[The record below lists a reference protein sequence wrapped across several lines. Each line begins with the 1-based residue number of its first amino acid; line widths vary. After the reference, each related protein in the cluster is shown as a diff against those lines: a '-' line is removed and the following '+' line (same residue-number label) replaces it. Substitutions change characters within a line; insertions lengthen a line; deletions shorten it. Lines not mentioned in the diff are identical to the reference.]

1 MTGSVSIIGLG
12 PGNVLQRT
20 PQADQALAR
29 ATDLVGY
36 GPYVQRVEAPASV
49 VRHGSDNREELD
61 RARHALEMAMQ
72 GRHVAVVSGG
82 DAGVFGMASAVFEA
96 VEHGP
101 QVWRA
106 LEITVVPGVSAV
118 LAAAARLGAPLGGDF
133 CVMSL
138 SDNLTPWEVV
148 LRRLS
153 LAAEAGVVIALYNP
167 RSKARPTQLGEALDH
182 LRGSLPGSV
191 PVAFARAIGRP
202 DEAVRLCALSEADA
216 TWADMSTLVL
226 IGCVESHLISRPDGQ
241 LPWFYTSRKVEAA

>member
-20 PQADQALAR
+20 PQADQALNR

-49 VRHGSDNREELD
+49 VRHSSDNRVELE

-96 VEHGP
+96 VDHGP
-101 QVWRA
+101 QEWRG

-138 SDNLTPWEVV
+138 SDNLKPWPVV
-148 LRRLS
+148 LRRLA
-153 LAAEAGVVIALYNP
+153 LAAEAGFVIALYNP

-182 LRGSLPGSV
+182 LRACLPGSI
-191 PVAFARAIGRP
+191 PVAFARAIGRE
-202 DEAVRLCALSEADA
+202 DEAVRLSSLAEADA

-226 IGCVESHLISRPDGQ
+226 IGCVASHLIPRPDGSV
-241 LPWFYTSRKVEAA
+241 WFYTSRKVEAV

>member
-82 DAGVFGMASAVFEA
+82 DAGVFGMASAVFAA

-106 LEITVVPGVSAV
+106 VEIRGVPGVSAV

-138 SDNLTPWEVV
+138 SDNLKPWEVV

>member
-20 PQADQALAR
+20 PQADQALSR

-49 VRHGSDNREELD
+49 VRHCSDNREELD
-61 RARHALEMAMQ
+61 RARHALELALQ

-96 VEHGP
+96 VDHGP
-101 QVWRA
+101 QAWRA
-106 LEITVVPGVSAV
+106 LDITVVPGVSAV

-138 SDNLTPWEVV
+138 SDNLKPWPVV
-148 LRRLS
+148 LRRLA
-153 LAAEAGVVIALYNP
+153 LAAEAGFVIALYNP
-167 RSKARPTQLGEALDH
+167 RSKARPAQLGEALEH
-182 LRGSLPGSV
+182 LHACLPGSV
-191 PVAFARAIGRP
+191 PVAFARAIGRA
-202 DEAVRLCALSEADA
+202 DEAVRLATLAEADA

-226 IGCVESHLISRPDGQ
+226 IGCAASHLIPRPDGGAW
-241 LPWFYTSRKVEAA
+241 LYTSRKVEAV

>member
-12 PGNVLQRT
+12 PGHALQRT
-20 PQADQALAR
+20 PQADEALRR

-49 VRHGSDNREELD
+49 VRHSSDNREELD
-61 RARHALEMAMQ
+61 RARHALELALQ

-96 VEHGP
+96 VEQGP
-101 QVWRA
+101 QAWRG

-133 CVMSL
+133 CVISL
-138 SDNLTPWEVV
+138 SDNLKPWQVV
-148 LRRLS
+148 LKRLA
-153 LAAEAGVVIALYNP
+153 LAAQAGFVIALYNP
-167 RSKARPTQLGEALDH
+167 RSKARPTQLGEALEH
-182 LRGSLPGSV
+182 LRGVLPASI
-191 PVAFARAIGRP
+191 PVAFARAIGRA
-202 DEAVRLCALSEADA
+202 EESVRLATLAEADA

-226 IGCVESHLISRPDGQ
+226 IGCAASHLIPRPEGGA
-241 LPWFYTSRKVEAA
+241 WFYTSRKVDAV